1 MPQRRAPLVPALVAT
16 ALLLV
21 AADDGDTVS
30 SSRPPADEGPQ
41 IGVPLRLVRCTDWN
55 LASVEERHG
64 TLRQLKNF
72 AGGPVVGGGP
82 NPAQGIGAVLEDGQA
97 YDLLSNTCKQNY
109 ARAFKLYKIYE
120 RGASFAGHRKAE

>member
-30 SSRPPADEGPQ
+30 SSRPPADEGSQ
-41 IGVPLRLVRCTDWN
+41 IIVPLWLVRCTDWN

-82 NPAQGIGAVLEDGQA
+82 HPAEGMGAVLEDGQA

-109 ARAFKLYKIYE
+109 ARAFKLYKIYG
-120 RGASFAGHRKAE
+120 RAAAFTPAGG